1 MREIHDFKPFV
12 PSNDYAVSKAF
23 YECMGFKINW
33 DDGEVCEI
41 DTKFGYRFLL
51 LPRNH
56 NGSKKLLSP
65 KQQKNIL
72 NPVLPNQVYRNM
84 KTVTIKAD
92 AEFDALLSRLAR
104 RMSTTKSRVIRDAVR
119 NYQQHLDRE
128 ALRQQMRNA
137 SIKTRNQAL
146 DASDDFDAANA
157 DGL

>member
-1 MREIHDFKPFV
+1 VLAHLIPQLTYQSLTVHCHWKLTQNWHTPFL
-12 PSNDYAVSKAF
+12 PSKYLN
-23 YECMGFKINW
+23 C
-33 DDGEVCEI
+33 
-41 DTKFGYRFLL
+41 
-51 LPRNH
+51 H
-56 NGSKKLLSP
+56 NGGRYSKKLLSA

-72 NPVLPNQVYRNM
+72 DQVLPNQVYRNM

-137 SIKTRNQAL
+137 SLKTRNQAL